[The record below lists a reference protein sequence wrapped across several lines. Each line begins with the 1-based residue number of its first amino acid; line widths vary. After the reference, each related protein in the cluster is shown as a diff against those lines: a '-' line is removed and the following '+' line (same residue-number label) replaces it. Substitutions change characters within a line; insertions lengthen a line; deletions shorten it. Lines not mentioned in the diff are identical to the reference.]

1 MWHYRCPVA
10 PYATL
15 LWRSRAAAR
24 AVPLIPA
31 EAKMRLAVG
40 VWPANVK
47 PKVDAM
53 ITALNTERAACH
65 NCAAA
70 RSSAEVVV
78 TMSKPGSVRSAG

>member
-1 MWHYRCPVA
+1 
-10 PYATL
+10 
-15 LWRSRAAAR
+15 
-24 AVPLIPA
+24 
-31 EAKMRLAVG
+31 MRLAVG